1 MWNSKESS
9 KQTNTTSVAS
19 CPICTASHLPI
30 NQDLKE
36 GNNYLCTCQ
45 NCGHHFKF
53 RAVGNMKSSITFSV
67 NGKSYTVGN
76 EYDPAT
82 SLLEFLRKTG
92 ISVGTKGCC
101 FEGGCGVCLVTVKII
116 DPVTGNDRTF
126 SINSCCLQLY
136 TCDGLEVTTVE
147 GLGNTSVGLHPIQDR
162 IAKYNGV
169 QCGYC
174 TPGQVMNMYGLLQNN
189 PRPTKKEIEDAFDST
204 ICRCT
209 GYRPILDAMKSFA
222 VDSDIKDVIDIEEL
236 EGKVCKKT
244 GQACKGSCKSEKHVG
259 CGQKAVQAERPVHI
273 VGDRSQWFKPL
284 TLTELLTQI
293 KQYSNSNYRLVFGN
307 TGFGVYGEVG
317 PWNYSILIDLRGVKE
332 LYSFDVSPTDHITLG
347 SNWTL
352 TNVKEFLAKNTDPS
366 LPYAQTFVDHLNLTA
381 SNSIRNLGTWAGNL
395 ALKHLHPEFP
405 SDVFTMFETVG
416 AKLNIADGDGTTQI
430 YSLQGFMDLDLQ
442 GKVIVSVVLPKFTS
456 PANVAIRTLKT
467 SHRLQQSAAYVTCG
481 FNFVC
486 DETNNYLVKTQPS
499 IVIQGVNRSLIH
511 AVQTEA
517 FLTNK
522 QLGDPSVLKDAINT
536 LSGELVPDSSP
547 LTASATYRKSLA
559 IGHFY
564 KFVLGLCKSKCNV
577 KYVSGGPNLDRPLM
591 TSSQQFGTDDPS
603 VYPATKP
610 LIKFIAGNL
619 TSGEAK
625 FVSDTPIL
633 NNQLYAAPVLS
644 TQGNAKIQSIDP
656 SVALQIPGVV
666 RFIQASDIPGENN
679 WRPKQLNEPG
689 AVQELLSSSQILYA
703 GQPIGIL
710 VAEDEVTARSALY
723 GVQVSYTDIQP
734 AITSLEEAIQK
745 KSFFKKLDT
754 ITKGD
759 AASAM
764 AAAPHRVSG
773 TVHSTDQYNFH
784 LENQAA
790 FCIPSDT
797 GGMEVITTTQWQDGT
812 SETVSQVLGVSESSV
827 TIETP
832 RLGGAFGGKV
842 FYNMPVAGMCAVA
855 AHLTRSPVLMNLDLH
870 TNMRFQGKR
879 TYYIYQ
885 YEIGFDD
892 NGKILAIIAS
902 AYSDAGPV
910 FINADG
916 NEYTQ
921 LWIDSAYFCP
931 NWSWSVQPC
940 KTNKPVATSVRAP
953 GSAPAIFAMENF
965 IDHVA
970 TYLKKDHLEVRKV
983 NLFQEG
989 QTTLNGMVLNN
1000 CLIGSLVAQLESD
1013 INYAA
1018 RLKAVN
1024 DFNQANRW
1032 KKRGL
1037 HVMPSRYSLGW
1048 KGMPHS
1054 ALVVIHHGD
1063 ASVSIGHSGIDMG
1076 QGINTKAIQVCAY
1089 KFGIPMEKIKIKKTN
1104 SFVSANTAWTAG
1116 TVSSELICAAIM
1128 ECCDTLL
1135 ARMAPVKAKLVNP
1148 TWEEIVTQCFKDTV
1162 DLTASYLNT
1171 TNDKSKAY
1179 DYNCWCASCSE
1190 VELDVLTGQYQ
1201 ITQVDFLYDCGISLN
1216 PELDLGQ
1223 LEGGFLLG
1231 CGLFLLEGMTFDSLT
1246 GRALTDGTWTYKPP
1260 LPKDLPIK
1268 FNVKFM
1274 RNAPNPMG
1282 ILRSK
1287 AVGEVPV
1294 AQGTCPMLAL
1304 KRAVEA
1310 ARLEVGSEGWFQFNA
1325 PATVENIQQAC
1336 LNDIT
1341 KYSLGN

>member
-1 MWNSKESS
+1 
-9 KQTNTTSVAS
+9 
-19 CPICTASHLPI
+19 HLPI

-36 GNNYLCTCQ
+36 DNNYLCTCQ

-416 AKLNIADGDGTTQI
+416 AKLNI
-430 YSLQGFMDLDLQ
+430 
-442 GKVIVSVVLPKFTS
+442 
-456 PANVAIRTLKT
+456 
-467 SHRLQQSAAYVTCG
+467 
-481 FNFVC
+481 
-486 DETNNYLVKTQPS
+486 
-499 IVIQGVNRSLIH
+499 
-511 AVQTEA
+511 
-517 FLTNK
+517 
-522 QLGDPSVLKDAINT
+522 DAINT

-759 AASAM
+759 AATDIMRYINTGAM

-812 SETVSQVLGVSESSV
+812 SETVSQTYKPPLPKDLPIKFNVKFMRNAPNPMGILRSKAVGEV
-827 TIETP
+827 
-832 RLGGAFGGKV
+832 
-842 FYNMPVAGMCAVA
+842 PVAQGTCPMLALKRAVEA
-855 AHLTRSPVLMNLDLH
+855 ARLEVGSEGWFQFSKYLDIFDLTKFLLAAWSCSMHAVQSFCPLD
-870 TNMRFQGKR
+870 GP
-879 TYYIYQ
+879 Y
-885 YEIGFDD
+885 IGFDD

-1246 GRALTDGTWTYKPP
+1246 GRALTDGTWVGIRFRNYN
-1260 LPKDLPIK
+1260 IK
-1268 FNVKFM
+1268 
-1274 RNAPNPMG
+1274 
-1282 ILRSK
+1282 
-1287 AVGEVPV
+1287 
-1294 AQGTCPMLAL
+1294 
-1304 KRAVEA
+1304 
-1310 ARLEVGSEGWFQFNA
+1310 
-1325 PATVENIQQAC
+1325 AC
-1336 LNDIT
+1336 L
-1341 KYSLGN
+1341 LV